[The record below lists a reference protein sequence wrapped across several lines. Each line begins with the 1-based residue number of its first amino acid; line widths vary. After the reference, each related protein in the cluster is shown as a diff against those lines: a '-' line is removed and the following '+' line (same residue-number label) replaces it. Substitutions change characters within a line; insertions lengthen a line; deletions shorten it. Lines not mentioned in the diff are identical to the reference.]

1 MTRLPRGPLF
11 GMSGFAVLV
20 AVALVS
26 PGPSTSFVCNYP
38 GARLCGDGR
47 HAVDFGDPRV
57 IKYGNWKCVPRIRR
71 RPRRRLLRPPRPRSR
86 ACPDDF
92 TFGRGFVAPVR
103 QLLYLKS

>member
-1 MTRLPRGPLF
+1 
-11 GMSGFAVLV
+11 MSGFAVLV

-57 IKYGNWKCVPRIRR
+57 VDYSKWKCVPN
-71 RPRRRLLRPPRPRSR
+71 PPP
-86 ACPDDF
+86 P
-92 TFGRGFVAPVR
+92 APPAAETAAAEIPGV
-103 QLLYLKS
+103 S